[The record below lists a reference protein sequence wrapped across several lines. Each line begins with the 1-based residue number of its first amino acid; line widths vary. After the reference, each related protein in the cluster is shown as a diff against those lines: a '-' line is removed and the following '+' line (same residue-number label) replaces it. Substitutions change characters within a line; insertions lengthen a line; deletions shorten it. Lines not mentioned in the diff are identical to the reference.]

1 MMAAWNTET
10 NFDVL
15 KDLVTFLNSITE
27 SKLMLGKAQSGQK
40 ALNKYLKNKKLGIN
54 LKKKEKR
61 WANINMLFNTKAMLS
76 NFLMKTV

>member
-15 KDLVTFLNSITE
+15 KDLATFLNSITE

-54 LKKKEKR
+54 LKKKKN
-61 WANINMLFNTKAMLS
+61 AGLILIC
-76 NFLMKTV
+76 FLTQKQCYQIF